1 MFELIYRDGYAEET
15 LFEADELEEI
25 ARLTA
30 EKSGEE
36 PDELFRLFDGEDDH
50 ADR

>member
-1 MFELIYRDGYAEET
+1 MFELIYREGYTEET

-25 ARLTA
+25 ARLSA

-36 PDELFRLFDGEDDH
+36 PDELFRLGVGDHGE
-50 ADR
+50 